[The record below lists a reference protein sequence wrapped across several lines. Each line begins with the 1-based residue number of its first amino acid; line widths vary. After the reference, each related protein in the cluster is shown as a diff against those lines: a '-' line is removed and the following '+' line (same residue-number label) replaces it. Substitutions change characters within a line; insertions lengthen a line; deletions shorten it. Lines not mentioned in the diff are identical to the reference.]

1 MNDYQTIWNSVLARL
16 KTELPEKVYQEVFVD
31 AKEVLKFEKDYIY
44 VVVPNQLSKFRIESF
59 HLSKIND
66 IVSDLYPVKIGFKF
80 ILEKD
85 VVRDE
90 SYVEDVKIDTKPQ
103 KVGRN
108 LSSLYRFE
116 SFVVGESNRYAYLT
130 ATKVADNCGTFCNPL
145 YIFGDVG
152 LGKTHL
158 MNAIGNFVLDNDIN
172 QNVVYVSSQKF
183 TEDYFLATSTKK
195 PDKIEQFYNKYNSA
209 DLLLVDDV
217 QFLEGKTG
225 TQEEFFKIFEHLVSQ
240 NKQIVLT
247 SDRPASSLKNVMER
261 LKSRF
266 TMGICVD
273 IKQPD
278 QTLLINVLKNKLS
291 FLIERPEDIS
301 DEVLSA
307 LASYFP
313 TNIRDLEGALRTYV
327 NYCLCMNKDFTI
339 DSLNEALK
347 SIVRKSLDSLG
358 SSKVIFDNIA
368 NEISSYY
375 KVSMGDLISS
385 SRKQQHVYARQMLMY
400 ISKNNFNLTIK
411 FIGDNL
417 GGRDHSTILHG
428 IDKIDSDIKS
438 NLMVKQDYEFL
449 SKKLSK

>member
-1 MNDYQTIWNSVLARL
+1 MNDYQTIWNSVLSEL
-16 KTELPEKVYQEVFVD
+16 KGELSEKAYAEVFSE

-44 VVVPNQLSKFRIESF
+44 VVVPNQLVKFRIESF
-59 HLSKIND
+59 YLNKIND
-66 IVSDLYPVKIGFKF
+66 IASSLYPVKVGFKF

-85 VVRDE
+85 AKNE
-90 SYVEDVKIDTKPQ
+90 VKDDQNIPTIQETK
-103 KVGRN
+103 KIGRN

-158 MNAIGNFVLDNDIN
+158 MNAIGNYVLDNDIN
-172 QNVVYVSSQKF
+172 QNVVYVSCQKF
-183 TEDYFLATSTKK
+183 TEDYFLSTAAKN

-209 DLLLVDDV
+209 DVLLIDDI

-225 TQEEFFKIFEHLVSQ
+225 TQEEFFKIFEHLVSL

-247 SDRPASSLKNVMER
+247 SDRPANNLKNVMAR

-278 QTLLINVLKNKLS
+278 QILLVNVLKNKLS
-291 FLIERPEDIS
+291 FLIENPEEVN
-301 DEVLSA
+301 DEVLST
-307 LASYFP
+307 LASYYP

-327 NYCLCMNKDFTI
+327 NYCLCMNKGFTLE
-339 DSLNEALK
+339 SLSEALDRL
-347 SIVRKSLDSLG
+347 VPKSLDSLET
-358 SSKVIFDNIA
+358 SKVIFDNIST
-368 NEISSYY
+368 EIASYY
-375 KVSMGDLISS
+375 RVSVEELISS
-385 SRKQQHVYARQMLMY
+385 SRKQQQVYARQMLMY
-400 ISKNNFNLTIK
+400 IAKNNFNLTIK

-417 GGRDHSTILHG
+417 GGRDHSTVLHG
-428 IDKIDSDIKS
+428 IDKISSDIKTN
-438 NLMVKQDYEFL
+438 NLIKQDYDFLTKRL
-449 SKKLSK
+449 SK

>member
-59 HLSKIND
+59 HLNKIND

-90 SYVEDVKIDTKPQ
+90 SYVEDVKNDIKTQ

-195 PDKIEQFYNKYNSA
+195 PEKIEQFYNKYNSA

-225 TQEEFFKIFEHLVSQ
+225 TQEEFFKIFEHLVSL

-291 FLIERPEDIS
+291 FLIERPEDIK
-301 DEVLSA
+301 DDVLSA

-313 TNIRDLEGALRTYV
+313 TNIRDLEGALRTFV
-327 NYCLCMNKDFTI
+327 NYCLCMNKPFNI
-339 DSLNEALK
+339 ESLSESLER
-347 SIVRKSLDSLG
+347 IIPKSLDSLG
-358 SSKVIFDNIA
+358 SSKIVFDNIA

-375 KVSMGDLISS
+375 KVSIEDLISS

-428 IDKIDSDIKS
+428 IDKIDSDIKN

>member
-1 MNDYQTIWNSVLARL
+1 MNDYQAIWNNVLSKL
-16 KTELPEKVYQEVFVD
+16 KEDLGDKIFNEVFGD

-44 VVVPNQLSKFRIESF
+44 VIVSNALAKFRIESY
-59 HLSKIND
+59 HLNKISD
-66 IVSDLYPVKIGFKF
+66 IVSELYPLKIGFKF

-85 VVRDE
+85 VNQNDLKE
-90 SYVEDVKIDTKPQ
+90 QKTDVPPI

-158 MNAIGNFVLDNDIN
+158 MNAIGNYVLDNDIN
-172 QNVVYVSSQKF
+172 QNVVYVSCQKF
-183 TEDYFLATSTKK
+183 SEDYFLATSSKK
-195 PDKIEQFYNKYNSA
+195 PERIEQFYDKYNSA
-209 DLLLVDDV
+209 DLLLIDDV

-225 TQEEFFKIFEHLVSQ
+225 TQEEFFKIFEHLVSL

-247 SDRPASSLKNVMER
+247 SDRPASSLKNVMAR

-278 QTLLINVLKNKLS
+278 QSLLVNVLKNKLS
-291 FLIERPEDIS
+291 FLVEDPES
-301 DEVLSA
+301 VPENVLTS

-327 NYCLCMNKDFTI
+327 NYCLCMNKDFTEE
-339 DSLNEALK
+339 SLQEALDRL
-347 SIVRKSLDSLG
+347 IPKSLDSLS
-358 SSKVIFDNIA
+358 SSKIVFDQILD
-368 NEISSYY
+368 EISSYY
-375 KVSMGDLISS
+375 KVSIEELVSS

-400 ISKNNFNLTIK
+400 ISKTNYNLTIK

-428 IDKIDSDIKS
+428 IDKMAEDIK
-438 NLMVKQDYEFL
+438 NNIMVRQDYEFL
-449 SKKLSK
+449 SKKLQK

>member
-44 VVVPNQLSKFRIESF
+44 IVVPNQLSKFRIESF
-59 HLSKIND
+59 HLNKIND

-90 SYVEDVKIDTKPQ
+90 SYIEDVKNDIKIQ

-116 SFVVGESNRYAYLT
+116 SFVVGESNRY
-130 ATKVADNCGTFCNPL
+130 ADNCGTFCNPL

-195 PDKIEQFYNKYNSA
+195 PEKIEQFYNKYNSA

-225 TQEEFFKIFEHLVSQ
+225 TQEEFFKIFEHLVSL

-291 FLIERPEDIS
+291 FLIERPEDIK
-301 DEVLSA
+301 DDVLSA

-313 TNIRDLEGALRTYV
+313 TNIRDLEGALRTFV
-327 NYCLCMNKDFTI
+327 NYCLCMNKPFDI
-339 DSLNEALK
+339 ESLSESLER
-347 SIVRKSLDSLG
+347 IIPKSLDSLG
-358 SSKVIFDNIA
+358 SSKIVFDNIA

-375 KVSMGDLISS
+375 KVSIEDLISS

-400 ISKNNFNLTIK
+400 ISKNNYNLTIK

-417 GGRDHSTILHG
+417 GGRDHSTVLHG
-428 IDKIDSDIKS
+428 VDKIASDINTNS
-438 NLMVKQDYEFL
+438 MVKQDYEFL
-449 SKKLSK
+449 TKKLLK

>member
-1 MNDYQTIWNSVLARL
+1 MNNYQVVWNDVLSRL
-16 KTELPEKVYQEVFVD
+16 KNELPEKTYQEVFLD
-31 AKEVLKFEKDYIY
+31 AKEVLEFDKGYIY
-44 VVVPNQLSKFRIESF
+44 IIVPNQLTKFRIESF
-59 HLSKIND
+59 YLNKIND
-66 IVSDLYPVKIGFKF
+66 IASELYPYKIGFKF
-80 ILEKD
+80 VLEKD
-85 VVRDE
+85 VVRNDFIE
-90 SYVEDVKIDTKPQ
+90 IEKKEDQPVQ
-103 KVGRN
+103 KVGRS
-108 LSSLYRFE
+108 LSSIYRFE

-172 QNVVYVSSQKF
+172 QKVIYVSSQKF
-183 TEDYFLATSTKK
+183 SEDYFLATSSKN
-195 PDKIEQFYNKYNSA
+195 PEKIELFYNKYNTA

-225 TQEEFFKIFEHLVSQ
+225 TQEEFFKIFEHLVSL

-247 SDRPASSLKNVMER
+247 SDRPANSLKNVMER

-291 FLIERPEDIS
+291 FLIEDPSNVGED
-301 DEVLSA
+301 VLGA

-313 TNIRDLEGALRTYV
+313 TNIRDLEGALRTFI
-327 NYCLCMNKDFTI
+327 NYCLCMNKDFNMDSLSEALERIVPKSI
-339 DSLNEALK
+339 DSL
-347 SIVRKSLDSLG
+347 S
-358 SSKVIFDNIA
+358 SSKIIFDKIA
-368 NEISSYY
+368 NEIATYY
-375 KVSMGDLISS
+375 KVSLSDLISS
-385 SRKQQHVYARQMLMY
+385 SRKQQHVYARHMLMY
-400 ISKNNFNLTIK
+400 ISKNNYNLTIK

-417 GGRDHSTILHG
+417 GGRDHSTVLHG
-428 IDKIDSDIKS
+428 VDKIASDIKTNS
-438 NLMVKQDYEFL
+438 MVKQDYEFL
-449 SKKLSK
+449 TKKLLK